1 MANVRT
7 SETITAMRSLIESK
21 IPTFLWGPPGI
32 GKSSIVKQIAVQEG
46 IECIDLRLSLMDPT
60 DLKGIPFYERDTHQ
74 ALWAPP
80 SFLPKGGRGIL
91 FLDELNSAAP
101 AVQASAYQL
110 ILDRKVGEYT
120 LPEGWAIVAAGNREG
135 DRGVV
140 YRLPSPL
147 ANRFVHIEME
157 VNVSDWRDWAIG
169 RGIDARVI
177 AYIGF
182 KNGALF
188 AFDPTQ
194 NLRSFATPR
203 SWEAVHNILGSS
215 IPDTLLL
222 DTISGAIGA
231 EGAVDFLGF
240 CKVMKL
246 LPDIEAILNGEESGY
261 PSDVSALY
269 ALSSALVSRVLRH
282 PEDEGVEHL
291 LRYTLN
297 LQSEFAVMIVQDL
310 QRQGIVMDHLD
321 AYGDW
326 VNAYAYLL
334 C

>member
-1 MANVRT
+1 MRT
-7 SETITAMRSLIESK
+7 SDAVTTLGSLIESQ
-21 IPTFLWGPPGI
+21 IPTFLWGAPGI
-32 GKSSIVKQIAVQEG
+32 GKSSIVKQIAHEAG

-60 DLKGIPFYERDTHQ
+60 DLKGIPFYEAQTHQ

-80 SFLPKGGRGIL
+80 SFLPREGRGIL

-157 VNVSDWRDWAIG
+157 VNVDDWRDWAYT
-169 RGIDARVI
+169 RGIDARLI

-182 KNGALF
+182 KNSALF
-188 AFDPTQ
+188 GFDPLK
-194 NLRSFATPR
+194 NERSFATPR
-203 SWEAVHNILGSS
+203 SWEAVHMILQS
-215 IPDTLLL
+215 PLPAPLLL
-222 DTISGAIGA
+222 EAIGGA
-231 EGAVDFLGF
+231 VGDANAVDFLGF
-240 CKVMKL
+240 CRVMNL
-246 LPDIEAILNGEESGY
+246 LPDIEAIMRGEERET

-269 ALSSALVSRVLRH
+269 ALSSALVSHILRD
-282 PEDEGVEHL
+282 PKDEKIDHL

-297 LQSEFAVMIVQDL
+297 LQSEFSVMIIQDL
-310 QRQGIVMDHLD
+310 QRRGIRMDHLNS
-321 AYGDW
+321 YGDW

>member
-1 MANVRT
+1 MRT
-7 SETITAMRSLIESK
+7 KDAIETMGALIDAK
-21 IPTFLWGPPGI
+21 IPTFLWGAPGI
-32 GKSSIVKQIAVQEG
+32 GKSSIIKQIARESG

-60 DLKGIPFYERDTHQ
+60 DLKGIPFYEKDSHS

-80 SFLPKGGRGIL
+80 SFLPREGRGIL

-157 VNVSDWRDWAIG
+157 VNAKDWRDWALS

-182 KNGALF
+182 KNNALF
-188 AFDPTQ
+188 GFDPLKST
-194 NLRSFATPR
+194 RSFATPR
-203 SWEAVHNILGSS
+203 SWEAVHTILNSS
-215 IPDTLLL
+215 LSKPLWLE
-222 DTISGAIGA
+222 TIGGAVGEDA
-231 EGAVDFLGF
+231 AVDFLGF
-240 CKVMKL
+240 IQVMDK
-246 LPDIEAILNGEESGY
+246 LPDIDKILRGEENEV
-261 PSDVSALY
+261 SDDLSTLY
-269 ALSSALVSRVLRH
+269 ALASALVSRILMS
-282 PEDEGVEHL
+282 PSDEAVSNL
-291 LRYTLN
+291 LRYSLKLKN
-297 LQSEFAVMIVQDL
+297 EFAVLIVQDL
-310 QRQGIVMDHLD
+310 QYQAIAMEHLD
-321 AYGDW
+321 AYGEW
-326 VNAYAYLL
+326 VEAYAYLL
-334 C
+334 